1 MGQDTRQIRAIE
13 QNNELINDILK
24 RNYYK
29 EFQKEN
35 SSKNIE
41 LIINRLNTNSKCYG
55 CFNNT
60 ETKLYPHID
69 FSENDYD
76 KIFENLSIFLK
87 FYNQNQWQCPIEL
100 NGIDWS
106 NDKNCEKILIL
117 LQNLST
123 KYMNEYFPKK
133 IIIDTDFYSI
143 INNTDD
149 LWYKWKKRQEV
160 FKNNNII
167 LYFNIYANGPYCDDN
182 NYSMEYYDKLV
193 NLFKNHTIQEDSFK
207 IITYIRPNNIKSW
220 IKNYQWWID
229 NLGDLAFTNIELR
242 EEKTENWT
250 YELIGEYINFLN
262 YQIEYFQN
270 KYDNEDFL
278 KLIYDKNKN
287 NIFQNIA
294 LLENKYLINENKN
307 NNCNFFKNLTIDL
320 TTMNIVPCAKVN
332 YEDFACGQY
341 IIENN
346 EITKIKAKNV
356 PIIIYNTHLKQSCM
370 PHCELCPHVELCAG
384 HCLGESYNKC
394 FDMLPPIKEFCD
406 LSKAKIN
413 FLIYRYNSLNL
424 IDKKIMEKLN
434 CNKLYIDLI
443 LDINN
448 ILMESI

>member
-149 LWYKWKKRQEV
+149 L
-160 FKNNNII
+160 
-167 LYFNIYANGPYCDDN
+167 
-182 NYSMEYYDKLV
+182 
-193 NLFKNHTIQEDSFK
+193 
-207 IITYIRPNNIKSW
+207 
-220 IKNYQWWID
+220 
-229 NLGDLAFTNIELR
+229 
-242 EEKTENWT
+242 
-250 YELIGEYINFLN
+250 
-262 YQIEYFQN
+262 
-270 KYDNEDFL
+270 
-278 KLIYDKNKN
+278 
-287 NIFQNIA
+287 
-294 LLENKYLINENKN
+294 
-307 NNCNFFKNLTIDL
+307 
-320 TTMNIVPCAKVN
+320 
-332 YEDFACGQY
+332 
-341 IIENN
+341 
-346 EITKIKAKNV
+346 
-356 PIIIYNTHLKQSCM
+356 
-370 PHCELCPHVELCAG
+370 
-384 HCLGESYNKC
+384 
-394 FDMLPPIKEFCD
+394 
-406 LSKAKIN
+406 
-413 FLIYRYNSLNL
+413 
-424 IDKKIMEKLN
+424 
-434 CNKLYIDLI
+434 
-443 LDINN
+443 
-448 ILMESI
+448 